1 MNISTNLSQ
10 NDIIMWPCVQAKLVF
25 LKYIICFLIAHH
37 HTYTNVQG
45 EDYQILIEA
54 DFLVNLY
61 EEDASE
67 DAIKTALKNIF
78 HTDTGTKICKAMFK
92 V

>member
-1 MNISTNLSQ
+1 M
-10 NDIIMWPCVQAKLVF
+10 P
-25 LKYIICFLIAHH
+25 
-37 HTYTNVQG
+37 NVHSK
-45 EDYQILIEA
+45 DYQILIEA